1 MVHVTLG
8 VRPLLRK
15 PGTRI
20 PTIAWTMDQKLG
32 LKG

>member
-8 VRPLLRK
+8 VRPPPRK
-15 PGTRI
+15 PETRI
-20 PTIAWTMDQKLG
+20 PTIAWTIDKKLG